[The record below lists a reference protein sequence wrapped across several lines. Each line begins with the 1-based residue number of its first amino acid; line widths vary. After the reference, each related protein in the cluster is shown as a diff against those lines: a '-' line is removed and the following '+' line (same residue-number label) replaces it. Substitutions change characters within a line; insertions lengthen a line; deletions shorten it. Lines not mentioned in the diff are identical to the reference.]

1 MLCRKY
7 VNFFKNEPVFL
18 VGAVMEED
26 YYYIIINKNLEL
38 LFESCLGAKQ
48 ISKWQYDKETWKE

>member
-1 MLCRKY
+1 MLCRKD
-7 VNFFKNEPVFL
+7 EPVFL
-18 VGAVMEED
+18 VEAVMEKD
-26 YYYIIINKNLEL
+26 YYIVINKNLEL